1 MLPTF
6 GGNMNFEK
14 MIDAILARKIKK
26 ARKSK
31 ELTQEQFCERYDTR
45 ISIDKFRLSN
55 LENGKRTKKKNP
67 HFLTDSYIE
76 FFAELLEMKSETFL
90 FGEAKDRLELIK
102 LMLLN
107 IFMNG
112 DSQGPNKGDA
122 QIEQVPIFDISMNS
136 DKEFFRLAMLNIDQ
150 DLHKAEHDIASK
162 NFINIGTSG
171 YERNLQEDRNR
182 LTDVLMTRD
191 AFFYNGKNA
200 KLYTLLMSGESL
212 FAEQSSII
220 LKCLFGN
227 FDFASDFL
235 NRRDNGENFNFEGL
249 EIGLRKSSEA
259 QFYIDNYLNAQGM
272 FSANAIDWKEVSFK
286 LFIAA
291 FNEFIEY
298 YVEDFFSFFE
308 EKIFSKSLKQ
318 LSNAYVNKVFSGN
331 EFTDLLNTI
340 YLKDQFTIERMVGHN
355 FSRVII
361 QKFSLI
367 RNNSEKLKNK
377 NMNFPSNVN
386 PEVFYN
392 INYAERREDKYT
404 LNKYLYDYENM
415 TVLFANSGQ
424 KYQRGGLY
432 LPRYFDITPI

>member
-26 ARKSK
+26 ARKSMK
-31 ELTQEQFCERYDTR
+31 LTQEQFCERYDAK

-76 FFAELLEMKSETFL
+76 FFAELLEVKSETFL
-90 FGEAKDRLELIK
+90 FGEVKDRLDLIK
-102 LMLLN
+102 LMILN

-112 DSQGPNKGDA
+112 DSQSPNKEDA
-122 QIEQVPIFDISMNS
+122 QIEQVPIFDVNMNS
-136 DKEFFRLAMLNIDQ
+136 DKEFFRLAMFNLDSNLD
-150 DLHKAEHDIASK
+150 EHDIAFK
-162 NFINIGTSG
+162 NFIDIGTSG

-249 EIGLRKSSEA
+249 EIGLRKPSEA

-272 FSANAIDWKEVSFK
+272 FSANAINWKETSFK
-286 LFIAA
+286 LFITA
-291 FNEFIEY
+291 FNEFIECY
-298 YVEDFFSFFE
+298 INDFFSFFE

-318 LSNAYVNKVFSGN
+318 LSNAYVNKVFSGD
-331 EFTDLLNTI
+331 EFTDLLNKI
-340 YLKDQFTIERMVGHN
+340 YLKDQFKVERMVGHN

-367 RNNSEKLKNK
+367 RNNSERLKNK
-377 NMNFPSNVN
+377 NMSFPNDVK

-392 INYAERREDKYT
+392 INYAERSEDKYT

-424 KYQRGGLY
+424 KYPGGGLY
-432 LPRYFDITPI
+432 LPSYFKITPL

>member
-1 MLPTF
+1 
-6 GGNMNFEK
+6 MNFEK

-76 FFAELLEMKSETFL
+76 FFAELLEVKSETFL

-122 QIEQVPIFDISMNS
+122 QIEQVPIFDVNMNS
-136 DKEFFRLAMLNIDQ
+136 DKEFFRLAMFNLDSN
-150 DLHKAEHDIASK
+150 LHKTEHDIASK
-162 NFINIGTSG
+162 NFIHIGTSG
-171 YERNLQEDRNR
+171 YERNLQDDRNR
-182 LTDVLMTRD
+182 LIDVLMTRD
-191 AFFYNGKNA
+191 TFFYNGKNA

-235 NRRDNGENFNFEGL
+235 NRRDNWENFNFAGL
-249 EIGLRKSSEA
+249 EIGLRKPSVA
-259 QFYIDNYLNAQGM
+259 KFYIDNYLNAQGV
-272 FSANAIDWKEVSFK
+272 FSADAIGWKEIPFK
-286 LFIAA
+286 LFITA
-291 FNEFIEY
+291 FNEFIEC

-318 LSNAYVNKVFSGN
+318 LSNAYVNKVFSGD
-331 EFTDLLNTI
+331 EFTDLLNKI
-340 YLKDQFTIERMVGHN
+340 YLKDQFKVERMVGHN

-367 RNNSEKLKNK
+367 RNNSERLKNK
-377 NMNFPSNVN
+377 NMSFPRDVK
-386 PEVFYN
+386 PEDFYD
-392 INYAERREDKYT
+392 INSAERSEDKYT

-424 KYQRGGLY
+424 KYQEAGLY
-432 LPRYFDITPI
+432 LLSYFDIAPM

>member
-1 MLPTF
+1 
-6 GGNMNFEK
+6 MNFEK

-150 DLHKAEHDIASK
+150 DLHKAEHDIAS
-162 NFINIGTSG
+162 NNYMHISTSS
-171 YERNLQEDRNR
+171 YERNLQDDKNR
-182 LTDVLMTRD
+182 LVDVLVTRD
-191 AFFYNGKNA
+191 NFFYNGKNA
-200 KLYTLLMSGESL
+200 KLYTLLMNGESL
-212 FAEQSSII
+212 FAEQSSIM

-235 NRRDNGENFNFEGL
+235 NRRDNFENFNFGGL
-249 EIGLRKSSEA
+249 EIGLRKPSVA
-259 QFYIDNYLNAQGM
+259 QFYIDNYLNSQGM
-272 FSANAIDWKEVSFK
+272 FSANAINWKETSFK
-286 LFIAA
+286 LFITA

-298 YVEDFFSFFE
+298 YINDFFSFFE

-318 LSNAYVNKVFSGN
+318 LSNAYVNKVFSGD
-331 EFTDLLNTI
+331 EFTDLLNKI
-340 YLKDQFTIERMVGHN
+340 YLKDQFKVERMVGHN

-367 RNNSEKLKNK
+367 RNNSERLKNK
-377 NMNFPSNVN
+377 NMSFPNDVK

-392 INYAERREDKYT
+392 INYAERSEDKYT

-424 KYQRGGLY
+424 KYPGGGLY
-432 LPRYFDITPI
+432 LPSYFKITPL

>member
-1 MLPTF
+1 
-6 GGNMNFEK
+6 MNFEK

>member
-150 DLHKAEHDIASK
+150 DLHKAEHDIAFK

-249 EIGLRKSSEA
+249 EIGLRKPSEA